1 MHFTRY
7 EQETI
12 VNYNAGE
19 DTATIYTRDPAV
31 MRKIDAL
38 VNGFP
43 TVYKLIRATDYDRT
57 YEMPKSYI
65 TYRKPRNISDEQRE
79 RARERIRQINST

>member
-19 DTATIYTRDPAV
+19 DTATIYTRNPTV
-31 MRKIDAL
+31 MRKIDVL
-38 VNGFP
+38 VNAFP
-43 TVYKLIRATDYDRT
+43 AVYKLIKATEYDRI
-57 YEMPKSYI
+57 YEVPKSYI
-65 TYRKPRNISDEQRE
+65 SYRKPRKISDEQRK
-79 RARERIRQINST
+79 RARERIKNINNT